1 MLAINEWQLGAYWN
15 LFPNPSEDEAT
26 LSCKTFR
33 SDFTKI
39 SIYDALGREIEIVHE
54 GLLPIGINDFTL
66 DATMKSDGIY
76 FIVIL
81 TEGKSKSISWVI
93 K

>member
-1 MLAINEWQLGAYWN
+1 MMSVQKWQLGAEWS

-33 SDFTKI
+33 SGFTKI
-39 SIYDALGREIEIVHE
+39 SIYDALGREIELVHE
-54 GLLPIGINDFTL
+54 GILPQGINDFTL
-66 DATMKSDGIY
+66 HSTMKSEGIY
-76 FIVIL
+76 FIIIL
-81 TEGKSKSISWVI
+81 TEGQSKSISWVI